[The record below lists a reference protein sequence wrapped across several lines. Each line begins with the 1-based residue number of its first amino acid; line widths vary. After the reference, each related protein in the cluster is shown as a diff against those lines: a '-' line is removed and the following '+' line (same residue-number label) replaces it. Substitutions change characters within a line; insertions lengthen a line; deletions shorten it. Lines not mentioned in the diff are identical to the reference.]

1 MFFFTDSL
9 LLFPKK
15 ILIPCCFFFSSRRR
29 HTRFYCDWSSDVCS
43 SDLAFRSGPIYS
55 PSLSA
60 LGSAGGNLSGRA
72 LAQIAAQF
80 GVDARALIP
89 IITAFGGAVGEV
101 KVNSASAS
109 EGEVPLNEPIYEFQN
124 FSEPL
129 GLRK

>member
-1 MFFFTDSL
+1 MGPQYTRWSL
-9 LLFPKK
+9 
-15 ILIPCCFFFSSRRR
+15 IVSGRRR
-29 HTRFYCDWSSDVCS
+29 DSGRGAVRTKRDDK
-43 SDLAFRSGPIYS
+43 AFRSGPIYS

-129 GLRK
+129 GSRK